1 MRVRVVFA
9 SCAVAVAMPLLAL
22 MFASGEAVG
31 PTAIKLSLDG
41 RLEGPSA
48 PWTVAVDQGLFREQN
63 LDVSIEPAASGA
75 EAITRVAAG
84 AFEIGTADLNALI
97 RYRDANPA
105 APVKAI
111 FIVHNKPAY
120 AIIGRKSREVSTP
133 GDLEEKRLGAP
144 VIDPSTAQWP
154 IFAKL
159 NAVDPSKVTVVN
171 VGVPVREPM
180 LAAGE
185 IDAFTGS
192 SFSSPITLREKG
204 VPAGDIT
211 VLPMADYGLELYGSA
226 IIVNSKFAADK
237 PEAVKAFLRAYVQGL
252 RAANRDVPAA
262 INSVLQRNTALNREL
277 EQERLTLALRD
288 NVLTPE
294 VRQTGL
300 GGIDAA
306 RFERAIEQIAMT
318 FSFKNKAKAADA
330 FDSAFLPAEEDRRV
344 D

>member
-1 MRVRVVFA
+1 MRIRIVFVG
-9 SCAVAVAMPLLAL
+9 SAVAVALPLLAL
-22 MFASGEAVG
+22 MFGSGEAVG
-31 PTAIKLSLDG
+31 PTAIKLTLDG

-48 PWTVAVDQGLFREQN
+48 PWTIAVDDGLFREEN
-63 LDVSIEPAASGA
+63 LEVSIEPAANGA
-75 EAITRVAAG
+75 ETITRVVAG
-84 AFEIGTADLNALI
+84 TFEIGTTDINALI
-97 RYRDANPA
+97 RYRDANPT
-105 APVKAI
+105 APVKAV

-159 NAVDPSKVTVVN
+159 NAVDPAKVTVVN

-192 SFSSPITLREKG
+192 SFSSPINLREKG
-204 VPAGDIT
+204 VPADDIT

-226 IIVNSKFAADK
+226 VIVNSKFAAEK

-252 RAANRDVPAA
+252 RATSRDVPRAV
-262 INSVLQRNTALNREL
+262 NSVLRRNTGLNREL

-288 NVLTPE
+288 NMLTPE
-294 VRQTGL
+294 VKLSGL
-300 GGIDAA
+300 GGIDTA
-306 RFERAIEQIAMT
+306 RFQRAIDQIALT
-318 FSFKNKAKAADA
+318 FSFKNKAKAAET
-330 FDSAFLPAEEDRRV
+330 FDSAFLPDEASRRIE
-344 D
+344 

>member
-1 MRVRVVFA
+1 MRLRVVFF
-9 SCAVAVAMPLLAL
+9 SCAVAIALPLLGL
-22 MFASGEAVG
+22 MLGSSKAVG

-48 PWTVAVDQGLFREQN
+48 PWTIAVDDGFFREQN
-63 LDVSIEPAASGA
+63 LEVSIEPAVSGA

-84 AFEIGTADLNALI
+84 TFEVGTTDINALI

-159 NAVDPSKVTVVN
+159 NSVDPAKVTVVP

-192 SFSSPITLREKG
+192 SFSSPINLREKG
-204 VPAGDIT
+204 VPADDIT

-226 IIVNSKFAADK
+226 VIVNSKFAAEK

-252 RAANRDVPAA
+252 RSTSQDVPRAV
-262 INSVLQRNTALNREL
+262 NSVLRRNTGLNREL
-277 EQERLTLALRD
+277 EQERLSLALRD

-294 VRQTGL
+294 VRLSGL
-300 GGIDAA
+300 GGIDAG
-306 RFERAIEQIAMT
+306 RFQRAIDQIGLT
-318 FSFKNKAKAADA
+318 FSFKNKAKAVET
-330 FDSAFLPAEEDRRV
+330 FDSAFLPEEEERKID
-344 D
+344 